1 MPQLSIIIPACGDR
15 RKHGILLR
23 AEQPPGIRIKAG
35 EQGMEIERKW
45 MVTGWPEGLEPV
57 RVQQMDQGYIS
68 VRPTVRI
75 RREALQGGPTALV
88 LCFKGV
94 PDPTGMSRQEI
105 ETEIDAGLFGQLES
119 LIGKP
124 LIKKERRDYD
134 LPGGLHLEVNDV
146 DPGQPGHFMYA
157 EVEYPDEDTARAWTP
172 AQAGLE
178 GYLTDEVTGQKG
190 ASMGEYWEQT
200 RG

>member
-1 MPQLSIIIPACGDR
+1 
-15 RKHGILLR
+15 
-23 AEQPPGIRIKAG
+23 
-35 EQGMEIERKW
+35 MEIERKW
-45 MVTGWPEGLEPV
+45 MVAGWPRDLEPV

-75 RREALQGGPTALV
+75 RREAVQGGPTALV
-88 LCFKGV
+88 LCFKGA

-105 ETEIDAGLFGQLES
+105 ETEIDADLFGKLES

-157 EVEYPDEDTARAWTP
+157 EVEYPDEDTARAWNP
-172 AQAGLE
+172 ADAGLE
-178 GYLTDEVTGQKG
+178 NYLTDEVTGQKG

>member
-1 MPQLSIIIPACGDR
+1 
-15 RKHGILLR
+15 
-23 AEQPPGIRIKAG
+23 
-35 EQGMEIERKW
+35 MEIERKW
-45 MVTGWPEGLEPV
+45 MVTDWPRGLET
-57 RVQQMDQGYIS
+57 VQVHRMDQGYIS

-88 LCFKGV
+88 LCFKGA

-105 ETEIDAGLFGQLES
+105 ETEITPELFAQLEA

-124 LIKKERRDYD
+124 LIAKERRTYA

-157 EVEYPDEDTARAWTP
+157 EVEYPDEATACTWTP
-172 AQAGLE
+172 ADAGLE
-178 GYLTDEVTGQKG
+178 TYLTDEVTGQKG

>member
-1 MPQLSIIIPACGDR
+1 
-15 RKHGILLR
+15 
-23 AEQPPGIRIKAG
+23 
-35 EQGMEIERKW
+35 MEIERKW
-45 MVTGWPEGLEPV
+45 LVNGWPQGLPQTA
-57 RVQQMDQGYIS
+57 RFTMRQGYIT

-88 LCFKGV
+88 LCFKGA

>member
-1 MPQLSIIIPACGDR
+1 
-15 RKHGILLR
+15 
-23 AEQPPGIRIKAG
+23 
-35 EQGMEIERKW
+35 MEIERKW
-45 MVTGWPEGLEPV
+45 MVTDWPRGLEPV
-57 RVQQMDQGYIS
+57 QVHRMDQGYIS

-88 LCFKGV
+88 LCFKGA

-105 ETEIDAGLFGQLES
+105 ETEIDADLFARLES

-124 LIKKERRDYD
+124 LIKKERRTYA
-134 LPGGLHLEVNDV
+134 LPGGLHLEVNEV

-157 EVEYPDEDTARAWTP
+157 EVEYPDEATARRWTP
-172 AQAGLE
+172 ADAGLA
-178 GYLTDEVTGQKG
+178 GYLTHEVTGQKG